1 MARTVKLE
9 TRLII
14 WVASLCLM
22 QLLVFGGAVY
32 ALLSENV
39 HAQTGQK
46 ALALANT
53 LASRPTIRQQ
63 VTAGNIS
70 HELAA
75 ELDEIIAL
83 TGAAFIVIGDTQQI
97 RLYHPTRERIGFR
110 MTGEDSEQALFGER
124 YVSTALGSLGLSIRG
139 KAPIYN
145 EQQQIVG
152 LVSVGFLKVA
162 LEPLINEHGMQL
174 LLLGLLLIA
183 VSIVSAVWISHRVRN
198 AIFGLQPEQIGR
210 LFAEQ
215 EAIFN
220 TVLSGVVAI
229 DNDGS
234 VRKYN
239 QRAAEILNIAAEA
252 KPQQLSL
259 QTLLPEH
266 SQYLLTNQH
275 TPIRGFELFAAGK
288 RIVMSRQVLQVK
300 GQHNGI
306 LLSMRPVDE
315 VEYLSQQLTKL
326 QAFAELLRVQT
337 HDYANKLNTLGALIQ
352 MQAYDKAIELI
363 GQESQG
369 FQAQIHQ
376 LLACISEPVI
386 AGLLLGKHHK
396 AREMNI
402 HFEVTAESQLTAL
415 VRQDILE
422 PLVSILG
429 NLIDNALEASR
440 NAIRYRQPKV
450 LVTVDNV
457 GNNLIFDVEDSGLG
471 LATDLETIFTPQY
484 SSKQGAQHGVGMY
497 LVKTHLDV
505 CGGTLEVG
513 MSELGGARL
522 TVYIP
527 KYPSSHGVTNH

>member
-9 TRLII
+9 THLII
-14 WVASLCLM
+14 WVTSLCLM
-22 QLLVFGGAVY
+22 QLIVFGGAVY
-32 ALLSENV
+32 ALLSDNV

-53 LASRPTIRQQ
+53 LANRPSLREQ
-63 VTAGNIS
+63 VTAGYIDN
-70 HELAA
+70 ELAN
-75 ELDEIIAL
+75 ELDELITL
-83 TGAAFIVIGDTQQI
+83 TDATFIVIGDTQQI
-97 RLYHPTRERIGFR
+97 RLYHPNQELIGQR
-110 MTGEDSEQALFGER
+110 MTGEDSERALLFGER
-124 YVSTALGSLGLSIRG
+124 YISTALGSLGLSIRG

-152 LVSVGFLKVA
+152 VVSVGFLKIA
-162 LEPLINEHGMQL
+162 LEPLINNHGFQL
-174 LLLGLLLIA
+174 LLLGLLLVA
-183 VSIVSAVWISHRVRN
+183 VSILSAVWISYRVRN
-198 AIFGLQPEQIGR
+198 AIFGLQPDQIGS

-220 TVLSGVVAI
+220 TVLSGIIAI
-229 DNDGS
+229 DNDGTI
-234 VRKYN
+234 RKFN
-239 QRAAEILNIAAEA
+239 QRAAEILAIPTTELPP
-252 KPQQLSL
+252 KLSL
-259 QTLLPEH
+259 QQLLPKH
-266 SQYLLTNQH
+266 SQYLLANQQD
-275 TPIRGFELFAAGK
+275 PIRGFELFAAGK
-288 RIVMSRQVLQVK
+288 RIVMSRQILQVK
-300 GQHNGI
+300 GRSNGV

-369 FQAQIHQ
+369 FQAQIHK
-376 LLACISEPVI
+376 LLASINEPVI

-402 HFEVTAESQLTAL
+402 HFEVTADSQLSSL
-415 VRQDILE
+415 VRKDILE
-422 PLVSILG
+422 SLVSILG
-429 NLIDNALEASR
+429 NLIDNALEASS
-440 NAIRYRQPKV
+440 NTIRYRKPMVQ
-450 LVTVDNV
+450 VTIDDV

-471 LATDLETIFTPQY
+471 LPADLETIFTPQY

-505 CGGTLEVG
+505 CGGSLEVG
-513 MSELGGARL
+513 ISDLGGARL
-522 TVYIP
+522 SVYIP
-527 KYPSSHGVTNH
+527 K

>member
-14 WVASLCLM
+14 WVTSLCLM

-46 ALALANT
+46 ALALANS
-53 LASRPTIRQQ
+53 LASRPSLRQQ
-63 VTAGNIS
+63 VAAGVIDNT
-70 HELAA
+70 LAQ
-75 ELDEIIAL
+75 ELDELIRL
-83 TGAAFIVIGDTQQI
+83 TGATFIVIGDTQQI
-97 RLYHPTRERIGFR
+97 RLYHPLREHIGLR
-110 MTGEDSEQALFGER
+110 MTGEDSEPALFGER
-124 YVSTALGSLGLSIRG
+124 YISTALGSLGLSIRG

-145 EQQQIVG
+145 AQHDIIG
-152 LVSVGFLKVA
+152 LVSVGFLKVS
-162 LEPLINEHGMQL
+162 LEPLINDHGIQL
-174 LLLGLLLIA
+174 LLLGMLLVA
-183 VSIVSAVWISHRVRN
+183 VSVLSAVWISHRVRN
-198 AIFGLQPEQIGR
+198 AIFGLQPDQIGR

-220 TVLSGVVAI
+220 TVLSGVIAI
-229 DNDGS
+229 DKEGT
-234 VRKYN
+234 VRKFN
-239 QRAAEILNIAAEA
+239 QRAAEILAIPSTEKPAE
-252 KPQQLSL
+252 LTI

-266 SQYLLTNQH
+266 SQYLLANQH
-275 TPIRGFELFAAGK
+275 VPIRGFELFAAGK

-300 GQHNGI
+300 GQSDGV

-402 HFEVTAESQLTAL
+402 HFEVTTDSQLNDL
-415 VRQDILE
+415 VRKDILE

-440 NAIRYRQPKV
+440 NAVRYRQPMV
-450 LVTVDNV
+450 QVTIDDV

-471 LATDLETIFTPQY
+471 LPTDLETIFTPQY

-505 CGGTLEVG
+505 CGGSLEVG
-513 MSELGGARL
+513 ISELGGARL
-522 TVYIP
+522 SVYIP
-527 KYPSSHGVTNH
+527 KHV